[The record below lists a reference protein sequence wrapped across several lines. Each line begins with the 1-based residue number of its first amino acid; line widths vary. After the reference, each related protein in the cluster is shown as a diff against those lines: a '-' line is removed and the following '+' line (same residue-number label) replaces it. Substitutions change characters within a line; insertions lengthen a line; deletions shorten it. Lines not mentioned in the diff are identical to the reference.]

1 MKLRAGSKAE
11 EPAHPAPGT
20 EDPTAPH
27 SGAPSPAIPAFRH
40 ILVAID
46 FSETA
51 AHTLDYALAL
61 AQNFHSQLTM
71 LHVVEP
77 PVSSPNPLLAPSAA
91 EEAHENLLAGGRDR
105 LKKLKQRASSQ
116 GVSAETLVRM
126 GRAQSDI
133 ADTARA
139 LGADLIVLGTHGSMV
154 KQSLLG
160 GTAERVLRQ
169 AACPVLTVPPSLV

>member
-1 MKLRAGSKAE
+1 MKLRTGSKAE

-20 EDPTAPH
+20 EDSTDPRT
-27 SGAPSPAIPAFRH
+27 GGPSPAIPSFRH

-51 AHTLDYALAL
+51 SRALDYALAL
-61 AQNFHSQLTM
+61 AHSFHSKLTM

-91 EEAHENLLAGGRDR
+91 EEAHEALLVGARDR
-105 LKKLKQRASSQ
+105 LRKFKQRSISH
-116 GVSAETLVRM
+116 GVAAEILVRM

-139 LGADLIVLGTHGSMV
+139 LGVDLIVLGTHGNGV

-160 GTAERVLRQ
+160 GTAERVLRHS
-169 AACPVLTVPPSLV
+169 ACPVLTVPQRIV